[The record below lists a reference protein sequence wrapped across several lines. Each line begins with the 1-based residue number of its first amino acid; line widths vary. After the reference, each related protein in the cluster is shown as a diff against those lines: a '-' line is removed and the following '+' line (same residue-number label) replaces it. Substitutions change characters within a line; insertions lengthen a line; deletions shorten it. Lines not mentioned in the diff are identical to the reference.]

1 MNKSRGLLLKILA
14 GFLATLII
22 VIGIT
27 ATTVTYNSKKI
38 LKNNATITSSQT
50 LNETLKQFQT
60 YLKSLS
66 IPVDLLTRKNEIK
79 HLEDEDEKDN
89 FDSNIKAIQ
98 DSLVASLKVT
108 ENPVRCYYSTK
119 SGYLITAHLEE
130 VDGKTTGIKG

>member
-66 IPVDLLTRKNEIK
+66 IPVDLLTKKMR
-79 HLEDEDEKDN
+79 
-89 FDSNIKAIQ
+89 
-98 DSLVASLKVT
+98 
-108 ENPVRCYYSTK
+108 
-119 SGYLITAHLEE
+119 
-130 VDGKTTGIKG
+130 